1 MLWDN
6 LKSRKNWFK
15 KGNIFKPWL
24 GKQLSR
30 QHKESISKTACK
42 NNVGKWMK
50 GRRNS
55 PKTEFKTG
63 MISGKNHPN
72 WQGGISKQGY
82 SFNFDR
88 ELKDLIRQRDD
99 YKCQLCGIPQLECLK
114 KLSIHHIDYN
124 KENLD
129 PKNLIVL
136 CNACN
141 SKVNFNRGYWQKLFE
156 REEKMYRHGDL
167 IIQPVDEVRGKKVD
181 HLILAFGEATKHKH
195 EIIEGEAELFEE
207 IDGTLYLKVKSEE
220 AVLTHP
226 EHGPIKIPKGDYSVE
241 HQREYAP
248 DQSYKRER
256 RVLD

>member
-1 MLWDN
+1 MPKGVQGFQKNNMLWDN

-24 GKQLSR
+24 GKQLSE

-50 GRRNS
+50 GKRNS
-55 PKTEFKTG
+55 PKTEFKKG
-63 MISGKNHPN
+63 MIPKTAFSKGYIPWNKNKKCPQFSGKNHPN

-99 YKCQLCGIPQLECLK
+99 YRCQLCGIPQLECFK
-114 KLSIHHIDYN
+114 KLFIHHIDYN
-124 KENLD
+124 KKNLD
-129 PKNLIVL
+129 LKNLIAL

-156 REEKMYRHGDL
+156 R
-167 IIQPVDEVRGKKVD
+167 RGKN
-181 HLILAFGEATKHKH
+181 EQ
-195 EIIEGEAELFEE
+195 
-207 IDGTLYLKVKSEE
+207 
-220 AVLTHP
+220 
-226 EHGPIKIPKGDYSVE
+226 KISAWGFDYRASAKCKG
-241 HQREYAP
+241 
-248 DQSYKRER
+248 
-256 RVLD
+256 